1 MIGLQQSDW
10 QRMFELSIMLI
21 GFHGGPDGPK

>member
-10 QRMFELSIMLI
+10 QRMFELSNMLI
-21 GFHGGPDGPK
+21 GFHDGPDGPK